1 MKIAIAGYGV
11 EGQASYRYYASD
23 EKNTITIVDQSYPS
37 VDMPKNVKT
46 IIGEDAFKNLLGFDL
61 VIRTPGLPPASIK
74 TDGKIWSATNEF
86 FAKCPA
92 PIIGITGT
100 KGKGTTASLVASI
113 LNRAGKK
120 VWLIGNIGIAAL
132 DVLQD
137 IKAED
142 VVVYELS
149 SFQLWDIKYSP
160 KTAVLLFVEEE
171 HLNIHYSKEDYFSA
185 KMNITK
191 FQTAQDNFVFY
202 ENNTLVNATTS
213 NAALMPYPNEKF
225 AHIKNDNFYFGE
237 KLLGSTNNLKII
249 GSHNLENACAAINAV
264 WLYTTSPETIMEGLA
279 DFEGLPHRL
288 KLIGAVEDVYYYDD
302 SIATTPSATI
312 AALNAINK
320 PKHLILGGSSKGLDY
335 SLLAERMLEEDVLS
349 AFLMGEESD
358 KIAQTLDD
366 AGFLNYQIISK
377 EKSLSELVQ
386 KVHQQAAKGDA
397 VLLSPAAA
405 SFGLFS
411 NYIDRGNQFIKAV
424 EEL

>member
-23 EKNTITIVDQSYPS
+23 ENNTITIVDQSYPS

-113 LNRAGKK
+113 LNKAGKK

-149 SFQLWDIKYSP
+149 SFQLWDIEYSP

-213 NAALMPYPNEKF
+213 NAVLMPYPNEKF

-264 WLYTTSPETIMEGLA
+264 WLYTTNPETIMEGLA

-377 EKSLSELVQ
+377 EKSLSEIVQ

>member
-1 MKIAIAGYGV
+1 
-11 EGQASYRYYASD
+11 
-23 EKNTITIVDQSYPS
+23 
-37 VDMPKNVKT
+37 
-46 IIGEDAFKNLLGFDL
+46 
-61 VIRTPGLPPASIK
+61 
-74 TDGKIWSATNEF
+74 
-86 FAKCPA
+86 
-92 PIIGITGT
+92 
-100 KGKGTTASLVASI
+100 
-113 LNRAGKK
+113 
-120 VWLIGNIGIAAL
+120 
-132 DVLQD
+132 
-137 IKAED
+137 
-142 VVVYELS
+142 
-149 SFQLWDIKYSP
+149 
-160 KTAVLLFVEEE
+160 
-171 HLNIHYSKEDYFSA
+171 
-185 KMNITK
+185 
-191 FQTAQDNFVFY
+191 
-202 ENNTLVNATTS
+202 
-213 NAALMPYPNEKF
+213 MPYPNEKF

-264 WLYTTSPETIMEGLA
+264 WLYTTNPETIMEGLA

-377 EKSLSELVQ
+377 EKSLSEIVQ

-411 NYIDRGNQFIKAV
+411 NYLDRGNQFIKAV